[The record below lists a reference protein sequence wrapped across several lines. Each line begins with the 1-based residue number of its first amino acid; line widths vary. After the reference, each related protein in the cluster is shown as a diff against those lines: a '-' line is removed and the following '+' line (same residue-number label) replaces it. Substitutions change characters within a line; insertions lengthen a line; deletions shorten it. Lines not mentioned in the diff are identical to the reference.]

1 MTERPPNP
9 PDVAVDNDARRD
21 NDEYEEHE
29 HEEFREAA
37 DEAKRAEDEAED

>member
-1 MTERPPNP
+1 MTERPPNK
-9 PDVAVDNDARRD
+9 PDDDTARRD

-37 DEAKRAEDEAED
+37 EEAERAEHQAED